1 MKHAKA
7 FTMLASAVLL
17 LSLASSPALADSS
30 SSKDKKEVQYPNATR
45 VAPKLDLSSDKD
57 QKNVNAGLDAVAAGD
72 KAKASQYL
80 QPIIDGGSK
89 SKYAQALALQGM
101 ATIKYDDNDYK
112 NAL

>member
-17 LSLASSPALADSS
+17 LSLASSPVLADSS

-72 KAKASQYL
+72 KAKAAQYL

-89 SKYAQALALQGM
+89 S
-101 ATIKYDDNDYK
+101 
-112 NAL
+112 